1 MVCGATG
8 LARERLDWELGMAK
22 GSTAMDFYLIWFD
35 DDRKK
40 PATAKITEAMD
51 AYERR
56 FHRHPNVILV
66 SEQEQLESGAAV
78 NVRSRTYIRPS
89 HFYVGYEDLAKAA

>member
-1 MVCGATG
+1 
-8 LARERLDWELGMAK
+8 
-22 GSTAMDFYLIWFD
+22 MDFYLIWFD

-40 PATAKITEAMD
+40 PVATKIIEAMD

-66 SEQEQLESGAAV
+66 SEQEQLESQPNV
-78 NVRSRTYIRPS
+78 RVRSRTYIRPS
-89 HFYVGYEDLAKAA
+89 HFYVGYEDLAPAA